1 MVTEREIPAR
11 QWTRTPSCRS
21 RAPSNG
27 NQINIKRMIN
37 LSSEHPHDLV
47 LNGILIHKRKE
58 EKENELTRKEKKEKK
73 LVAMTTAAEQEA
85 ESCRS
90 FRIRL
95 CIDDIHVN
103 MANLSIFSPKFDSHN
118 FYSPQ
123 ENQ

>member
-27 NQINIKRMIN
+27 NQINIKKMIN
-37 LSSEHPHDLV
+37 LSSEHAHDLV

-73 LVAMTTAAEQEA
+73 KT
-85 ESCRS
+85 C
-90 FRIRL
+90 
-95 CIDDIHVN
+95 CHD
-103 MANLSIFSPKFDSHN
+103 
-118 FYSPQ
+118 YSS
-123 ENQ
+123 